1 MNENPLPDPFGVGP
15 DLTQFGVNV
24 VAMISA
30 LMAAGMEKPDA
41 MWFTLELMTRMAAK
55 GKTS

>member
-1 MNENPLPDPFGVGP
+1 LPDPFGVGP
-15 DLTQFGVNV
+15 DLTTFGVNV

-41 MWFTLELMTRMAAK
+41 MWFTLELMTRMAK